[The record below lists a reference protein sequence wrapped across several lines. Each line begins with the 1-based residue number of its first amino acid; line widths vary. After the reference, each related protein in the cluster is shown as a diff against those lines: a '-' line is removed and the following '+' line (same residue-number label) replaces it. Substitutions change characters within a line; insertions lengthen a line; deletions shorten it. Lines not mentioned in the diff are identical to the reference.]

1 MEKLSVI
8 LITGNEEKNIVDCL
22 ESIKWANE
30 IIVVDSESNDK
41 TVELANRYTDKIYIN
56 KWPGFAKQKSF
67 ALNLAANEWVLSI
80 DADERV
86 TDELKTEIE
95 TLDPRDCTGFFIK
108 RENYFLGESIS
119 SCGWEKDYQ
128 LRLFKKD
135 KTKLTDRL
143 VHEGFVV
150 EGKTGRLSSAMI
162 HYTHNSITET
172 VDKINSY
179 STLQA
184 IELADRKK
192 AGGWGIILHSLSA
205 FLRYYF
211 SQKGYK
217 DGVRGLM
224 VSLFNSMTTLLKYM
238 KLWELQNKTNKM
250 EK

>member
-8 LITGNEEKNIVDCL
+8 LITGNEEKNIVECL
-22 ESIKWANE
+22 ESVKWADE
-30 IIVVDSESNDK
+30 IIVVDSESTDK
-41 TVELANRYTDKIYIN
+41 TVELAKKYTDKIYIN

-67 ALNLAANEWVLSI
+67 ALNLATNEWVLSV

-95 TLDPRDCTGFFIK
+95 SLNPGDTAGYYIRRNNF
-108 RENYFLGESIS
+108 FLGESIS

-135 KTKLTDRL
+135 KTKLTDQL
-143 VHEGFVV
+143 VHEGFIVD
-150 EGKTGRLSSAMI
+150 GKTDRLVNTMI
-162 HYTHNSITET
+162 HYTHDSITET

-184 IELADRKK
+184 MELVDRKK
-192 AGGWGIILHSLSA
+192 TSGSGIILHSLSA

-224 VSLFNSMTTLLKYM
+224 ISLFNSMTTLLKYM
-238 KLWELQNKTNKM
+238 KLWELHNTKNNLD
-250 EK
+250 